1 MVKKIFKKLKD
12 DKKYFTVVFFILIL
26 IIISGIITPLIINQQ
41 RSNWDSELTYQVA
54 EIEKSVKTLFSKKEL
69 RLLAT
74 KNWLKRSLSETF
86 KSKSYEYKEL
96 IELVNHAEKKEY
108 SLEVIAPNGKLI
120 AWNENIATP
129 QEEIFPLA
137 YPLGETYFYR
147 DGLLT
152 YLTIVDTVLIQND
165 IFYLIV
171 SEEIEKHYTLQNE
184 FYSDKS
190 FSKEI
195 SEKFLTRF
203 IIDYDPFAP
212 PKKDGRMYS
221 FPVVNYRGTKIGQIS
236 LYKPSL
242 NVTINSIRNV
252 TTKIQSALVVIV
264 CIFIGLGFRREFV
277 RIKYK
282 SLRFLLLVIYLTAFR
297 ILIFIVEFPSMF
309 LSGSIANPA
318 NFSSTFAWGL
328 VKSPIE
334 FFITNLFAVIIGI
347 QLFRYCFQYLQS
359 EKTNRWWFLNI
370 LSVPALIITFFF
382 LLRGL
387 SAAIKSVIFDSTIR
401 YFKDPTPVP
410 DTDILFMNLNV
421 LMFGLSIILVMT
433 ALTMVIGIFLKITS
447 PKYELI
453 KFSIYFISIQTL
465 AYYFFDYLPEPLITY
480 PMVFLFIS
488 LILLLLYFV
497 YNRRQSMSQSLLY
510 GTVISSVIV
519 VILMNFFNL
528 HLERQS
534 LKTVAFEIMRA
545 NENLLHYMSDETL
558 NKALEDD
565 ELMNSFF
572 RSNINYDAEAFRVW
586 SDSPMQK
593 ESKSSG
599 IFLFDKDKREIG
611 SFSVGLEKQYNI
623 FNYFD
628 VIELNETNIIEAAD
642 SIGGDVITYVG
653 VIPVV
658 KRDIVSGYVAAVT
671 EFNIRNIGSK
681 NIPDFLKSN
690 KALLGAAIDASLLK
704 IFEFTNERLTQVYG
718 DIYPSREQMI
728 PIYNAN
734 FSEFNDAW
742 INFSIYDEN
751 YVAYVIKLFEN
762 DDERV
767 ITVAAKEKEITWN
780 LFNFFKIFFLHTIF
794 ILLLFISL
802 IVTKLIKVQS
812 SFRIRLLYA
821 FLLVSIVP
829 LGLLAVYNREVVS
842 ERSEKAIF
850 TELSKRSDYLENH
863 ITSQLAKHKDR
874 KLTTAF
880 RNAGKELDIS
890 FAVYQNTDLLYSSR
904 DELYRTGLFNYK
916 LNSKAHYS
924 LNYLSY
930 RKYLTNENIDRY
942 TFDAYY
948 RKINVNNVPLIIGV
962 NDAFNKIKPAF
973 SSADIDVIL
982 FGIYSFALIIII
994 FVSTVL
1000 ANQISAPIRR
1010 LTKATEAVA
1019 KGDLDVELEN
1029 NEKGEMNDLY
1039 QGFNLMTKELQK
1051 NQIELAELER
1061 ESAWKEMAKQ
1071 VAHEIKNPL
1080 TPIKLAVQQLI
1091 ASHKDNSKD
1100 FDKIFKK
1107 VTKTTLNQIDNLG
1120 QIASEFSSFA
1130 KMPSIKLEKLD
1141 VVPVIK
1147 DTTNLFTDDKINID
1161 FENEVSEAIV
1171 EADTSQLRRMLI
1183 NMIRNSIQANATD
1196 ITIRLTTKDDNYSLI
1211 IVDNGE
1217 GISDENRE
1225 KIFEINFTTKEKG
1238 MGLGLKLA
1246 RRFLEGVNG
1255 NIHLVESG
1263 SSGTAF
1269 EIVIP
1274 KYNSSE
1280 NV

>member
-12 DKKYFTVVFFILIL
+12 DNKYFIVVFFILIL

-41 RSNWDSELTYQVA
+41 RSSWDSELTYQVA
-54 EIEKSVKTLFSKKEL
+54 EIEKFVKTLFGKKEL
-69 RLLAT
+69 KLLET
-74 KNWLKRSLSETF
+74 KKWLKSSLSETF
-86 KSKSYEYKEL
+86 KSKSYQYKEL
-96 IELVNHAEKKEY
+96 IELVNHAEKKNY

-120 AWNENIATP
+120 AWNENIAIP

-137 YPLGETYFYR
+137 YPLGETYFYG

-152 YLTIVDTVLIQND
+152 YLSIVDTVLIQND

-171 SEEIEKHYTLQNE
+171 SEKIEKHYTLQNE
-184 FYSDKS
+184 YYSDES

-203 IIDYDPFAP
+203 IIDYDPFAR
-212 PKKDGRMYS
+212 PKKDGRIYS

-236 LYKPSL
+236 FYKPSL
-242 NVTINSIRNV
+242 NVTLNSTRNI
-252 TTKIQSALVVIV
+252 TTKTQSALVVLV
-264 CIFIGLGFRREFV
+264 CIFIGLSFRKEFL
-277 RIKYK
+277 RIKYN
-282 SLRFLLLVIYLTAFR
+282 SLRIFFLVLYLTAFR
-297 ILIFIVEFPSMF
+297 VLIFIVDFPSMF

-318 NFSSTFAWGL
+318 NFSSTFALGL

-334 FFITNLFAVIIGI
+334 FFITNLFLVIIGI
-347 QLFRYCFQYLQS
+347 QFFRYCFQYLQTK
-359 EKTNRWWFLNI
+359 EMNRWWFLNI
-370 LSVPALIITFFF
+370 LSVPALLIIFFL

-410 DTDILFMNLNV
+410 DVDILFMNLNV
-421 LMFGLSIILVMT
+421 LMLGLAIILVMT
-433 ALTMVIGIFLKITS
+433 ALTMIIGIFLKITS
-447 PKYELI
+447 PKYELL
-453 KFSIYFISIQTL
+453 KYSIYFILIQTL

-480 PMVFLFIS
+480 PIVFLFIS
-488 LILLLLYFV
+488 LILSLLYIV
-497 YNRRQSMSQSLLY
+497 YHKRQSLSQLLLY

-519 VILMNFFNL
+519 VILMNYFNL
-528 HLERQS
+528 QLERQS

-545 NENLLHYMSDETL
+545 NENLLRYMSDETL
-558 NKALEDD
+558 NKALNDD
-565 ELMNSFF
+565 ELINSFF

-586 SDSPMQK
+586 SYSPMQK

-599 IFLFDKDKREIG
+599 IFLFDIEKREIG

-628 VIELNETNIIEAAD
+628 NIELSKTNIKGVAD
-642 SIGGDVITYVG
+642 SIDSDLITYVG
-653 VIPVV
+653 ITPVSR
-658 KRDIVSGYVAAVT
+658 RDIVSGYFAAIT

-690 KALLGAAIDASLLK
+690 KALLGSAIDASLLK

-728 PIYNAN
+728 PIYNAD

-742 INFSIYDEN
+742 IKFSIYDEN

-762 DDERV
+762 GDERV

-780 LFNFFKIFFLHTIF
+780 LFNFFKLFFLHSIF

-802 IVTKLIKVQS
+802 IVTKLIKFQS

-829 LGLLAVYNREVVS
+829 LALLAVYNREVVS

-863 ITSQLAKHKDR
+863 IASQLAKHKDR

-930 RKYLTNENIDRY
+930 RQYLTNENIDRY

-994 FVSTVL
+994 IVSTVL

-1029 NEKGEMNDLY
+1029 
-1039 QGFNLMTKELQK
+1039 
-1051 NQIELAELER
+1051 
-1061 ESAWKEMAKQ
+1061 
-1071 VAHEIKNPL
+1071 
-1080 TPIKLAVQQLI
+1080 
-1091 ASHKDNSKD
+1091 
-1100 FDKIFKK
+1100 
-1107 VTKTTLNQIDNLG
+1107 
-1120 QIASEFSSFA
+1120 
-1130 KMPSIKLEKLD
+1130 
-1141 VVPVIK
+1141 
-1147 DTTNLFTDDKINID
+1147 
-1161 FENEVSEAIV
+1161 IV
-1171 EADTSQLRRMLI
+1171 
-1183 NMIRNSIQANATD
+1183 
-1196 ITIRLTTKDDNYSLI
+1196 
-1211 IVDNGE
+1211 
-1217 GISDENRE
+1217 
-1225 KIFEINFTTKEKG
+1225 
-1238 MGLGLKLA
+1238 
-1246 RRFLEGVNG
+1246 
-1255 NIHLVESG
+1255 
-1263 SSGTAF
+1263 
-1269 EIVIP
+1269 
-1274 KYNSSE
+1274 
-1280 NV
+1280 

>member
-1 MVKKIFKKLKD
+1 MVKKILEKFKG

-26 IIISGIITPLIINQQ
+26 IIISGILTPLIINQQ
-41 RSNWDSELTYQVA
+41 RSNWDSELVYQVA
-54 EIEKSVKTLFSKKEL
+54 EIENSVKTLFGKKEL
-69 RLLAT
+69 QLLET

-86 KSKSYEYKEL
+86 KSKSYQYKEL
-96 IELVNHAEKKEY
+96 IELVNHAEKKIF

-120 AWNENIATP
+120 AWNENIAIP

-137 YPLGETYFYR
+137 YPLGETYFYGG
-147 DGLLT
+147 GLIT
-152 YLTIVDTVLIQND
+152 YLTIVDTVIIQND

-171 SEEIEKHYTLQNE
+171 SERIEKHYTLQNE
-184 FYSDKS
+184 YYSNES

-203 IIDYDPFAP
+203 IIDYDQFAP
-212 PKKDGRMYS
+212 PNRDGRIYS

-236 LYKPSL
+236 FYKPSL
-242 NVTINSIRNV
+242 NVTINSIRNL
-252 TTKIQSALVVIV
+252 TTKIQSALVFLV
-264 CIFIGLGFRREFV
+264 CIFIGLGFRKEFL

-282 SLRFLLLVIYLTAFR
+282 SFRFLFLVIYLSACR
-297 ILIFIVEFPSMF
+297 VLIFVVDFPSLF

-334 FFITNLFAVIIGI
+334 FFITNLFLVILGI
-347 QLFRYCFQYLQS
+347 QFFRYCFQYLQT
-359 EKTNRWWFLNI
+359 KRINRWWYLNI
-370 LSVPALIITFFF
+370 LSVPAIFIIFFL

-410 DTDILFMNLNV
+410 DADILFMNLNV
-421 LMFGLSIILVMT
+421 LMLGLAIILVMA
-433 ALTMVIGIFLKITS
+433 ALTIIAGIFLKIKS
-447 PKYELI
+447 PKYELL
-453 KFSIYFISIQTL
+453 KFSIYFILIQTL
-465 AYYFFDYLPEPLITY
+465 AYYFFDFLPEPLITY
-480 PMVFLFIS
+480 PMVFIIIS
-488 LILLLLYFV
+488 LILSLLYIV
-497 YNRRQSMSQSLLY
+497 YNKGQSFSQLLLY

-519 VILMNFFNL
+519 VILMNYFNL
-528 HLERQS
+528 QLERQS
-534 LKTVAFEIMRA
+534 LKTVAFEIIRA

-558 NKALEDD
+558 NKALKDD

-586 SDSPMQK
+586 SDSPMQR

-628 VIELNETNIIEAAD
+628 VIKLSETNINEAAD
-642 SIGGDVITYVG
+642 SISSDVVTYVG
-653 VIPVV
+653 LIPVV
-658 KRDIVSGYVAAVT
+658 KRDIVMGYIAT
-671 EFNIRNIGSK
+671 IIEFNIRNIGSK

-704 IFEFTNERLTQVYG
+704 IFEFTNQRLTQVYG

-728 PIYNAN
+728 PIYNAD

-742 INFSIYDEN
+742 INFSIYNED

-762 DDERV
+762 SYERV

-780 LFNFFKIFFLHTIF
+780 LFNFFKMFFLHSLF
-794 ILLLFISL
+794 ILLLFIFL
-802 IVTKLIKVQS
+802 IVTKLLKVQS

-821 FLLVSIVP
+821 FLFVSIVP
-829 LGLLAVYNREVVS
+829 LALLAVYNREVVS
-842 ERSEKAIF
+842 ERSEKAIY
-850 TELSKRSDYLENH
+850 TELSKRSEYLENH

-874 KLTTAF
+874 ELTTAF

-916 LNSKAHYS
+916 LNSNAHYS

-930 RKYLTNENIDRY
+930 RQYLTNENIDKY

-948 RKINVNNVPLIIGV
+948 RKINVNGVPLILGV

-973 SSADIDVIL
+973 STADIDVIL

-994 FVSTVL
+994 IVSTVL

-1019 KGDLDVELEN
+1019 KGDLDVELDN
-1029 NEKGEMNDLY
+1029 NEKGEMKDLY
-1039 QGFNLMTKELQK
+1039 EGFNLMTKELQK

-1080 TPIKLAVQQLI
+1080 TPIKLAIQQLI
-1091 ASHKDNSKD
+1091 ASHGEKKKD

-1107 VTKTTLNQIDNLG
+1107 VTKTTLSQIDNLG

-1130 KMPSIKLEKLD
+1130 KMPSIKLEKID
-1141 VVPVIK
+1141 VVPVIM
-1147 DTTNLFTDDKINID
+1147 DTINLFTDDKINID
-1161 FENEVSEAIV
+1161 FKTNSSEAVV

-1183 NMIRNSIQANATD
+1183 NMIRNSIQASATE
-1196 ITIRLTTKDDNYSLI
+1196 IKIRLTGNDDNYSLI
-1211 IVDNGE
+1211 IIDNGE
-1217 GISDENRE
+1217 GITDEIKG

-1263 SSGTAF
+1263 SSGTTF
-1269 EIVIP
+1269 EIIIP
-1274 KYNSSE
+1274 KYHSSE

>member
-1 MVKKIFKKLKD
+1 MVKKLFKKLKD

-26 IIISGIITPLIINQQ
+26 IIISGIITPLIITQQ

-54 EIEKSVKTLFSKKEL
+54 EIEKSVKKLFSRKEL
-69 RLLAT
+69 KLLTT

-86 KSKSYEYKEL
+86 KSEYYEYKEL
-96 IELVNHAEKKEY
+96 IELVNHAEKKNF

-120 AWNENIATP
+120 AWNENIAMP

-137 YPLGETYFYR
+137 YPLGETYFYGS
-147 DGLLT
+147 GLLT
-152 YLTIVDTVLIQND
+152 YLTIVDTVIIQND

-171 SEEIEKHYTLQNE
+171 SEKIEKHYILQNE

-190 FSKEI
+190 FSREI

-203 IIDYDPFAP
+203 IIDYDPFAT
-212 PKKDGRMYS
+212 PKKDGRIYS
-221 FPVVNYRGTKIGQIS
+221 FPVINYRGTKIGQIS

-242 NVTINSIRNV
+242 NVTINSIRQV
-252 TTKIQSALVVIV
+252 TTKIQSALVVVV
-264 CIFIGLGFRREFV
+264 CIIIGISFRKEFL

-282 SLRFLLLVIYLTAFR
+282 SFRFLFLVIYLTFFR
-297 ILIFIVEFPSMF
+297 LLIFIVDFPSLF

-318 NFSSTFAWGL
+318 KFSSTFAWGL

-334 FFITNLFAVIIGI
+334 FFITNLFLVIIGI
-347 QLFRYCFQYLQS
+347 QLFRYCFQFLHS
-359 EKTNRWWFLNI
+359 KKTNRWWFLNL
-370 LSVPALIITFFF
+370 LSIPALLIIFFY

-387 SAAIKSVIFDSTIR
+387 SASIKSVILDSTIR
-401 YFKDPTPVP
+401 YFKDPTLVP

-421 LMFGLSIILVMT
+421 LMLGLAIILVMT
-433 ALTMVIGIFLKITS
+433 ALTMVIGLFLKITS
-447 PKYELI
+447 PKYQLL
-453 KFSIYFISIQTL
+453 KYFIYFISIQIL
-465 AYYFFDYLPEPLITY
+465 AYYFFDFLREPLITY

-488 LILLLLYFV
+488 LILLLLYII
-497 YNRRQSMSQSLLY
+497 YNKRQSLSQLMLY
-510 GTVISSVIV
+510 GTAIASVIV
-519 VILMNFFNL
+519 VILMNYFNL
-528 HLERQS
+528 QLEKQS
-534 LKTVAFEIMRA
+534 LKTVAFEIIRA
-545 NENLLHYMSDETL
+545 NENLLHYLSDETL
-558 NKALEDD
+558 SKALKDD
-565 ELMNSFF
+565 DLMNSFF

-586 SDSPMQK
+586 SDSPMQR

-599 IFLFDKDKREIG
+599 IFLFDTDKREVG

-628 VIELNETNIIEAAD
+628 IIESNKTNIIEVAD
-642 SIGGDVITYVG
+642 SNGSDVITYIG

-658 KRDIVSGYVAAVT
+658 KREIVSGYIAAVT

-690 KALLGAAIDASLLK
+690 KALLGAAFDASLLK

-762 DDERV
+762 GNERV

-780 LFNFFKIFFLHTIF
+780 LFNFFKVFFLHTIF
-794 ILLLFISL
+794 ILLLFIL
-802 IVTKLIKVQS
+802 LLVTKLLKVQS

-829 LGLLAVYNREVVS
+829 LALLAVYNREIVS

-863 ITSQLAKHKDR
+863 ITSQLAKHKER
-874 KLTTAF
+874 ELTTAF

-930 RKYLTNENIDRY
+930 RKYLTIENIDKY

-973 SSADIDVIL
+973 STADIDVIL

-994 FVSTVL
+994 IVSTVL

-1019 KGDLDVELEN
+1019 KGDLDVVLEN
-1029 NEKGEMNDLY
+1029 NEKGEMRDLY
-1039 QGFNLMTKELQK
+1039 LGFNLMTKELQK

-1080 TPIKLAVQQLI
+1080 TPIKLAIQQLI

-1141 VVPVIK
+1141 IVAIIT
-1147 DTTNLFTDDKINID
+1147 DAINLFIDDKIKID
-1161 FENEVSEAIV
+1161 FQSEVSEAVV
-1171 EADTSQLRRMLI
+1171 EADISQLRRMLI
-1183 NMIRNSIQANATD
+1183 NLIRNSIQANSTN
-1196 ITIRLTTKDDNYSLI
+1196 IQINLKSIDDNYSLI

-1217 GISDENRE
+1217 GISDENKE

-1255 NIHLVESG
+1255 NIHLVKSD
-1263 SSGTAF
+1263 SSGTTF
-1269 EIVIP
+1269 EISIP
-1274 KYNSSE
+1274 KYNTSK